1 MYIVIIGSGKVGQIL
16 TEYLSGEEHDIV
28 VVDTIQSK
36 IEDAVHQYDVLGL
49 CGNGANYDILLE
61 AGVDKADVVI
71 AVTQSDE
78 LNILAGLMA
87 KQMGAKHLIARVRN
101 PDYLKQRE
109 FFRDQLGFSMI
120 VNPEAEAANEILRMI
135 MFPSAMKV
143 DTFAKGKVELIEIK
157 LNRYNKS
164 IGLKLSELR
173 KITKSSVLICA
184 VSRGEEVIIP
194 SGDFELAEDD
204 HLYVTGTHKDL
215 SAFCLDLG
223 VYKDK
228 IRNVIIV
235 GGSRIAYYLARQLSV
250 QGIKVKII
258 EQNHDRCLDL
268 AQRFPYATIIEGDGS
283 DEEILL
289 EEGIENTDAFV
300 CLTGLD
306 EENIILSLAV
316 KELGVKKVIAKMNR
330 TSLASLVDKIGV
342 DNVVSPKNIVA
353 SQIIGYLRAKSSDD
367 ENSSVQTL
375 YKIVNDQVEAL
386 EFVVTS
392 KFKYVSQRLMD
403 MKLKNNVLVAG
414 ISRGDKMIVPK
425 GQDTLELNDHIIIV
439 TKSSNFKNLND
450 IIGE

>member
-16 TEYLSGEEHDIV
+16 TEYLSSEEHDIV
-28 VVDTIQSK
+28 VIDTIQNK

-61 AGVDKADVVI
+61 AGVNKADVVI
-71 AVTQSDE
+71 AVTASDE

-120 VNPEAEAANEILRMI
+120 INPEAEAANEIRRMI

-143 DTFAKGKVELIEIK
+143 ESFAKGKVELIEVK
-157 LNRYNKS
+157 LNRGNKA
-164 IGLKLSELR
+164 IGIKLSELR
-173 KITKSSVLICA
+173 KITKSYILICA
-184 VSRGEEVIIP
+184 VSRGEDVIIP
-194 SGDFELAEDD
+194 SGDFMLEEED
-204 HLYVTGTHKDL
+204 HLYITGTHKDL
-215 SAFCLDLG
+215 SAFCLDIG

-228 IRNVIIV
+228 IKNVIIV

-258 EQNHDRCLDL
+258 EQNHERCLDL

-289 EEGIENTDAFV
+289 EEGVESTDAFV

-316 KELGVKKVIAKMNR
+316 KELGVKKAIAKINR
-330 TSLASLVDKIGV
+330 TSLASIVDKIGV
-342 DNVVSPKNIVA
+342 DNVVSPKSIVA
-353 SQIIGYLRAKSSDD
+353 SQIIGYLRAQSNDD
-367 ENSSVQTL
+367 ENGSVQTL

-392 KFKYVSQRLMD
+392 KFKYVSKRLMD

-414 ISRGDKMIVPK
+414 ISRGNKMIVPK
-425 GQDTLELNDHIIIV
+425 GQDTIELNDHIIIV
-439 TKSSNFKNLND
+439 TKGSNFKNLND